1 MRALLQRVTNA
12 SVTVD
17 CKILSQIDAGLL
29 ILVCAMDGDDDATAQ
44 KLANKVS
51 KLRLFADDAGKTN
64 RSILDTGGQALVVSQ
79 FTLAADTSRGNR
91 PGFSRAAPPDIG
103 RTLYEAFADN
113 LADLGVPTQRGQFG
127 ADMAVALINDG
138 PMTLWLDT
146 DD

>member
-17 CKILSQIDAGLL
+17 GKILSQIDAGLL

>member
-1 MRALLQRVTNA
+1 MRALLQRVPNA
-12 SVTVD
+12 SVTVNG
-17 CKILSQIDAGLL
+17 KILSQIDAGLL
-29 ILVCAMDGDDDATAQ
+29 VLVCAMDGDDDATAQ

-113 LADLGVPTQRGQFG
+113 LSDLGIPTQRGQFG

-138 PMTLWLDT
+138 PMTLWLGT